1 MSIKHA
7 KLIRN
12 LLLSAILMIG
22 GLGSSA
28 CAPKTASP
36 ASSPAE
42 RTLLSLEKVDDHP
55 LYVMHYEGAY
65 ISEDENAGRDASL
78 DASLPSWA
86 CSLFAALGDAGA
98 MVYGRN
104 FDWEH
109 SPAVLLFTAPPDGYA
124 SVSLVD
130 IAYLGFTAAEA
141 RDLTKLSL
149 DKRRPLLDA
158 PYLPFD
164 GMNEYGLAIGMAAIP
179 DSPMPHDPAKKTI
192 GSLGIIRE
200 MLDHART
207 VDEAITVM
215 GDYNVDMGGGPAIHY
230 LIADATGKAALV
242 EFYEGEM
249 VAIPNDTAWHQS
261 TNFLLSA
268 VTTGSPK
275 NHCWRYDKI
284 AERLWQADG
293 RFSMPDALALLS
305 DVSQSSTQWSVVYG
319 MSTGEISI
327 AMGRNY
333 DTVHTF
339 RLRHMK
345 IEAE

>member
-1 MSIKHA
+1 VKPTRY
-7 KLIRN
+7 K
-12 LLLSAILMIG
+12 LLSVVLLIAV
-22 GLGSSA
+22 LGSA
-28 CAPKTASP
+28 CTSQTATPATASP
-36 ASSPAE
+36 VE
-42 RTLLSLEKVDDHP
+42 RTLASLEKVDDHP

-65 ISEDENAGRDASL
+65 TSGDEDIERDTSFGV
-78 DASLPSWA
+78 SLPSWA
-86 CSLFAALGDAGA
+86 CSLFAALGDADA

-130 IAYLGFTAAEA
+130 IAFLGFTAAEA

-149 DKRRPLLDA
+149 DERRPLLDA

-164 GMNEYGLAIGMAAIP
+164 GMNEYGLTIGMAAIP
-179 DSPMPHDPAKKTI
+179 DSPMPHDPAKETI

-207 VDEAITVM
+207 VDEAIAVM
-215 GDYNVDMGGGPAIHY
+215 EGYNVNMSGGPAIHY

-249 VAIPNDTAWHQS
+249 IVIPNDRAWHQA

-268 VTTGSPK
+268 VAGGATEG
-275 NHCWRYDKI
+275 HCWRYDKI
-284 AERLWQADG
+284 AARLLPAEG
-293 RFSMPDALALLS
+293 RLSTVDALTLLS

-319 MSTGEISI
+319 MSTGEINI
-327 AMGRNY
+327 AMGHAY

-339 RLRHMK
+339 HLPH
-345 IEAE
+345 AE

>member
-1 MSIKHA
+1 MRNA
-7 KLIRN
+7 KFVRN
-12 LLLSAILMIG
+12 LLLFAILCIG
-22 GLGSSA
+22 MLASSA
-28 CAPKTASP
+28 WVSKTASP
-36 ASSPAE
+36 LASPVE
-42 RTLLSLEKVDDHP
+42 RTLASLEKVDDHP

-65 ISEDENAGRDASL
+65 TSGDEDVERDAGTEENT
-78 DASLPSWA
+78 LPWA
-86 CSLFAALGDAGA
+86 CSLFAALGNADA

-109 SPAVLLFTAPPDGYA
+109 SPAVLLFTTPPDGYA

-141 RDLTKLSL
+141 RDLTKLSA
-149 DKRRPLLDA
+149 DERHPLLDA

-164 GMNEYGLAIGMAAIP
+164 GMNEYGLTIGMAAIP
-179 DSPMPHDPAKKTI
+179 ESPMPRDPAKKTI

-215 GDYNVDMGGGPAIHY
+215 ENHNVDMGDGPAIHY
-230 LIADATGKAALV
+230 LIADAAGKAVLV
-242 EFYEGEM
+242 EFYKGEM
-249 VAIPNDTAWHQS
+249 VVIPNERAWHQA

-268 VTTGSPK
+268 VADSSPEG
-275 NHCWRYDKI
+275 NCWRYDKI
-284 AERLWQADG
+284 TARLSLVEG
-293 RFSMPDALALLS
+293 RLSTADALALLS
-305 DVSQSSTQWSVVYG
+305 DVSQSNTQWSVVYG
-319 MSTGEISI
+319 ISTGEISI

-339 RLRHMK
+339 HLLHT
-345 IEAE
+345 E